1 MGKTELIK
9 NLAAKAYMSQSDT
22 KKVLEAFLDEIAT
35 QLEQG
40 EEIQIVGFGTFKVV
54 ERAARNGRNPRTG
67 EIISIPATKTVAFK
81 SGEQLK
87 NKING
92 K

>member
-9 NLAAKAYMSQSDT
+9 ALAAKAYMSQSDT
-22 KKVLEAFLDEIAT
+22 KKVLEAFLDVVAT

-54 ERAARNGRNPRTG
+54 KRAARSGRNPRTG
-67 EIISIPATKTVAFK
+67 EMITIPATKAVAFK